1 MMTNHTFA
9 SLMKK
14 RLIYLFCICLLT
26 FLGLSSRSVSFLPSQ
41 TGDALWAMT
50 LFCFLRFLFIN
61 KKLSTVAWVS
71 LIIAFLDEFAQLI
84 QWPWL
89 VDVRSTWLG
98 HMILGQ
104 GFLWQDL
111 VAYMVGIGVMYVV
124 CKRLLKD

>member
-1 MMTNHTFA
+1 
-9 SLMKK
+9 MKK
-14 RLIYLFCICLLT
+14 QTFSSLTKRRIIYLLCICVLT

-50 LFCFLRFLFIN
+50 LFCALRFLFID
-61 KKLSTVAWVS
+61 KKLSTIAWAS
-71 LIIAFLDEFAQLI
+71 LIIAFLDEFSQLI

-89 VDVRSTWLG
+89 VSVRSTWLG

-111 VAYMVGIGVMYVV
+111 LAYMVGIGVMYVV
-124 CKRLLKD
+124 CRRLLKD